1 MSSATKQAAQKYY
14 DLGMTPIPV
23 KFKDKKPSIS
33 GWQHRTQSSTN
44 VTNDF
49 PEGVELNIGIVLG
62 DASNKTVD
70 IDLDCIEAVRIADR
84 ILPETGMIFGRDS
97 SPSSHWI
104 YRVSNC
110 PAGTKYSDP
119 TGGGVLVEYRGNG
132 GQTVFPPSIH
142 TSGEAITFSNDGEPA
157 EVDHDDLLYSVKQL
171 AAASLMARHW
181 KSGGRHDLALAL
193 SGGLL
198 RAGWVDDDVR
208 DFIGHV
214 CVAAGDKEVR
224 DRLNAVKDTQAAID
238 HDNHAT
244 GLPKLAELLGEATVL
259 RFSEWLNL
267 SNNML
272 GHNSSGAAND
282 NVLRCS
288 DIGNAEVL
296 AKQHRPHLRYC
307 YEIGSWL
314 AWDGSVWKM
323 NDKASVDRFAE
334 QTVRS
339 FPIEAA
345 DYSDS
350 TERNEFM
357 DWAKRS
363 ANLQRV
369 KAMIESSHY
378 QLHVDQDRFD
388 SDPMLLNVRGASINL
403 TDGTHK
409 DNDKNDFCTKIA
421 SVKYDPNAECPQ
433 FMSFLNRIMG
443 GSADLTGYL
452 KRAVG
457 YSLTGSTR
465 EQCFF
470 IGHGSGANGKSVFLN
485 LIRDVVGTYGLN
497 VPMDTLMTKAKSGG
511 INNDVARLNG
521 ARLVTAIEGETN
533 QKMAES
539 LVKQLTGGDKVTARF
554 LYHESF
560 EFVPELKLWMATNHK
575 PQVSGNDPAIWRRI
589 HLIPFNV
596 VIPSEEQDGELPNK
610 LRQEFTGILKWAIEG
625 AIEWNRVGLKPPAEV
640 LSATEHYR
648 SEMDTFLRFCGEM
661 IVKKV
666 GSTVTKSRLFEAYL
680 QWRDDEGGEELTKRE
695 LTIRMKQLGFEEGR
709 SKLERYW
716 KDVEY
721 LGGDPVYDDFSAI
734 AD

>member
-1 MSSATKQAAQKYY
+1 MISPIRQAAQKYY
-14 DLGMTPIPV
+14 DLGMTPIPIN
-23 KFKDKKPSIS
+23 FKDKKPTIKE
-33 GWQHRTQSSTN
+33 WQNRTLNNTN
-44 VTNDF
+44 IVIDF
-49 PEGVELNIGIVLG
+49 PDGFKRNIGIVLG
-62 DASNKTVD
+62 DVSNKIVD
-70 IDLDCIEAVRIADR
+70 IDLDCIEATRIADR

-97 SPSSHWI
+97 SPNSHWI

-110 PAGTKYSDP
+110 SSCTKYSDP
-119 TGGGVLVEYRGNG
+119 TGGGVLVEYRGKG

-157 EVDHDDLLYSVKQL
+157 VVDHDALLHSVKRL
-171 AAASLMARHW
+171 AAASMIARHW

-193 SGGLL
+193 SGALL
-198 RAGWVDDDVR
+198 RASWIDGDVL
-208 DFIGHV
+208 DFIEQV
-214 CVAAGDKEVR
+214 CIAAGDNEVQ
-224 DRLNAVKDTQAAID
+224 DRLKAVSDTQSALD
-238 HDNHAT
+238 SELPST
-244 GLPKLAELLGEATVL
+244 GLPKMAQLLGEAVVQ
-259 RFSEWLNL
+259 RFSEWLGL
-267 SNNML
+267 SNGML
-272 GHNSSGAAND
+272 GHNKRGATND

-288 DIGNAEVL
+288 DIGNAEVF
-296 AKQHRPHLRYC
+296 AKQHYPHLRYC
-307 YEIGSWL
+307 YETGSWL
-314 AWDGSVWKM
+314 AWSGSVWKI

-409 DNDKNDFCTKIA
+409 DNDRNDFCTKIA
-421 SVKYDPNAECPQ
+421 AVKYDPNAECPK
-433 FMSFLNRIMG
+433 FMDFLDRIMG
-443 GSADLTGYL
+443 GSADLKGYL

-521 ARLVTAIEGETN
+521 ARLVTAIEGESN

-539 LVKQLTGGDKVTARF
+539 LVKQLTGGDKVTARY
-554 LYHESF
+554 LYHENF

-610 LRQEFTGILKWAIEG
+610 LREEFSGILKWAIEG

-640 LSATEHYR
+640 QSATEHYR

-661 IVKKV
+661 LGKKV
-666 GSTVTKSRLFEAYL
+666 GSTVTKSHLFEAYL

-721 LGGDPVYDDFSAI
+721 LGGEPVYDDFSDI
-734 AD
+734 S